1 VNPMERRDFITL
13 LGGAAVAQPLAA
25 RAQSADR
32 VRRTGILMNL
42 AESDPEGQARLAAFR
57 QGLSGLRWREGGNLR
72 TEYRWWGAGDTES
85 LRGHASEL
93 VRRAPDV
100 ILASGS
106 RALQALQ
113 QETRSIPIVFVVQ
126 ANPIGQAIIQSLA
139 RPGGNSTGF
148 SQYETTLIEK
158 LLELLRETA
167 PGIARVLV
175 MFHPD
180 NPAYSNPTGYLRS
193 FDAVVRTF
201 GLAPVIVT
209 VQDATQIERA
219 FAEFAREPNGGLL
232 LPPDGFT
239 LTHRERIIALAAQ
252 HRLPGIYSY
261 PIFTRSG
268 GLMSYGVDL
277 DDLYRR
283 AAAYVDRILKGE
295 KPGELPVQAPTRFE
309 FMVNLKVAK
318 ALGLDLQPMLLAR
331 ADEVVE

>member
-1 VNPMERRDFITL
+1 MKRRDFITL
-13 LGGAAVAQPLAA
+13 LGGAAVAGPLAA
-25 RAQSADR
+25 RAQPAER
-32 VRRTGILMNL
+32 VRRIGVLMNL

-57 QGLSGLRWREGGNLR
+57 HGLSDLRWREGGNLR
-72 TEYRWWGAGDTES
+72 TEYRWWSASDTES
-85 LRGHASEL
+85 LRGYASEL
-93 VRRAPDV
+93 VRLAPDV

-113 QETRSIPIVFVVQ
+113 QETRSIPIVFVVLS
-126 ANPIGQAIIQSLA
+126 NPLGQAVIQSLA
-139 RPGGNSTGF
+139 RPGGNTTGF
-148 SQYETTLIEK
+148 SQYEATLIGK
-158 LLELLRETA
+158 LLELLKETA
-167 PGIARVLV
+167 PGLARVLV

-180 NPAYSNPTGYLRS
+180 NPGYSNSTGYLRS

-209 VQDATQIERA
+209 VKDGAEIERA

-232 LPPDGFT
+232 MPPDGFT

-261 PIFTRSG
+261 PIFTRNG

-283 AAAYVDRILKGE
+283 AASYIDRILKGD
-295 KPGELPVQAPTRFE
+295 KPGELPVQAPTKFE
-309 FMVNLKVAK
+309 FVVNLKAAK

>member
-1 VNPMERRDFITL
+1 MKRRDFITL
-13 LGGAAVAQPLAA
+13 LGGAAVAWPRAA
-25 RAQSADR
+25 RAQPAER
-32 VRRTGILMNL
+32 VRRIGVLMNL

-57 QGLSGLRWREGGNLR
+57 HGLSDLRWREGGNLR
-72 TEYRWWGAGDTES
+72 TEYRWWSAGDTES
-85 LRGHASEL
+85 LRGYANEL
-93 VRRAPDV
+93 VRLAPDV

-113 QETRSIPIVFVVQ
+113 QETRSIPIVFVVLS
-126 ANPIGQAIIQSLA
+126 NPLGQAVIQSLA
-139 RPGGNSTGF
+139 RPGGNTTGF
-148 SQYETTLIEK
+148 SQYEATLIGK
-158 LLELLRETA
+158 LLELLKETA
-167 PGIARVLV
+167 PGLARVLV

-180 NPAYSNPTGYLRS
+180 NPGYSNSTGYLRS

-209 VQDATQIERA
+209 VKDGAEIERA
-219 FAEFAREPNGGLL
+219 FAEFAGEPNGGLL
-232 LPPDGFT
+232 MPPDGFT

-261 PIFTRSG
+261 PIFTRGG

-283 AAAYVDRILKGE
+283 AASYIDRILKGD
-295 KPGELPVQAPTRFE
+295 KPGELPVQAPTKFE
-309 FMVNLKVAK
+309 FVVNLKTAK